1 MPPRPA
7 ALRRLLPTH
16 LHHPAA
22 RPAPRRPPPP
32 SPPADQGPL
41 PDPYALLVHDPIDLL
56 SSLWRRAFAH
66 PLPSPFPNL
75 SGYASRLDLWLLSYQ
90 RACAHATGTF
100 PPRQAVPLPTLHCL
114 LRLRAAALRRHPAF
128 PWGASTH
135 LLLRSPADPPST
147 VPISRR
153 KLEARFADAPPPFQD
168 RVVQELL
175 LLLLE
180 PAFEPRFSPKSHAFR
195 PGRGPHSAIRSV
207 RSHFAAY
214 LWFVSAD
221 LTSVVDGLSPET
233 ILSCVQKAVSDRK
246 VLSLLKSALNAPVR
260 PGSVPPP
267 DKDLDGLAK
276 KRLKRKVLR
285 KSRKKKVLNENEP
298 KPDPY
303 WLRLFFGFAPEQAC
317 HVPNYGH
324 CGIISPLL
332 ANVCLNELDWWM
344 EEKINEYFCPS
355 KHDSIWKEAGDEG
368 CHNPAWPE
376 FVPSAGKE
384 KTRKMDFLR
393 FGSHV
398 LIGIRGPREDAVE
411 IRRQLMEFC
420 ERTFGLRPENSM
432 VEIEHITRGIEFLD
446 HVITRRVIYPTL
458 RYTASGGNIVSEKG
472 VGTLLSVT
480 ASLQR
485 CIRHFRK
492 LELVKGDRDPEP
504 LPCSP
509 MLYSGQAHTNSQMNK
524 FLETMADWYRYAD
537 NRKKIVGFCAYVIR
551 SSLAKLY
558 AARYR
563 LKSRAKVYKIASR
576 DLSRPLRE
584 NTRNDA
590 PEYSDLLRMGL
601 VDFIEGVQFARMSSI
616 PSCDYTP
623 FPRNWVPHHE
633 LVLQEYIKLQD
644 PKFFFELHKTIKRQ
658 EISSPQDD
666 VSKMVWY
673 YKVHGVY
680 DDKGSLMRAK
690 ELRNG
695 EVVNGYKQLLLD
707 T

>member
-1 MPPRPA
+1 MPSPRA
-7 ALRRLLPTH
+7 ALRRLLPTTGIQ
-16 LHHPAA
+16 PIRR
-22 RPAPRRPPPP
+22 RPAPP
-32 SPPADQGPL
+32 PPADQSPL

-66 PLPSPFPNL
+66 PPSTPFPNL

-90 RACAHATGTF
+90 RACAHATGSF
-100 PPRQAVPLPTLHCL
+100 PPRQAVPLPTLHSL

-135 LLLRSPADPPST
+135 LLLRSPADAPST
-147 VPISRR
+147 VPVSRR
-153 KLEARFADAPPPFQD
+153 KLTARLANAPPPFQD
-168 RVVQELL
+168 HVVQELL

-180 PAFEPRFSPKSHAFR
+180 PVFEPRFSPKSHAFR
-195 PGRGPHSAIRSV
+195 PGRGPHTAIRSV
-207 RSHFAAY
+207 RSGFAGY
-214 LWFVSAD
+214 LWFITAD
-221 LTSVVDGLSPET
+221 LTTVVDALSSDT
-233 ILSCVQKAVSDRK
+233 ILSCVEKAVSDRK

-260 PGSVPPP
+260 PGSVPPRE
-267 DKDLDGLAK
+267 KDLDGLTK

-285 KSRKKKVLNENEP
+285 KSRKKKVLNEDEP

-317 HVPNYGH
+317 HIPEYGH

-344 EEKINEYFCPS
+344 EERINEYFRPS
-355 KHDSIWKEAGDEG
+355 RHDSIWKEAGDEG
-368 CHNPAWPE
+368 CHNPSWPE
-376 FVPSAGKE
+376 FVPSSGRE

-398 LIGIRGPREDAVE
+398 LIGVRGPREDVVE

-420 ERTFGLRPENSM
+420 ERTFGLRPENSS

-446 HVITRRVIYPTL
+446 HVIARRVIYPTL

-472 VGTLLSVT
+472 IGTLLSVT

-576 DLSRPLRE
+576 DLSCPLRE
-584 NTRNDA
+584 STNNDA
-590 PEYSDLLRMGL
+590 PEYSDLLRMGV
-601 VDFIEGVQFARMSSI
+601 VDIIEGVQFARMSSI
-616 PSCDYTP
+616 PSCDYTT

-633 LVLQEYIKLQD
+633 LVLHEYIKLQD
-644 PKFFFELHKTIKRQ
+644 PKFFCELHKTIKRR

-666 VSKMVWY
+666 VSKMVWH

-680 DDKGSLMRAK
+680 DNNKVSKKLNEWRS
-690 ELRNG
+690 NG
-695 EVVNGYKQLLLD
+695 EAVNGDTQLLLD
-707 T
+707 K